1 MTVHI
6 GAKEN
11 EIAETVLMPGD
22 PLRAKFIAEK
32 MLDNVHCYNQVRGM
46 LGFTGTYKGK
56 RVSIQGSGMGMPSMS
71 IYATELITSY
81 GAKNIIRIG
90 SCGALQDQVN
100 LRDIVIA
107 QGACTD
113 SSMNRIRF
121 DGMDYAPIA
130 SFDLLHKSYQ
140 AAVKRGIRTHVGNI
154 VSSDIFYDEKEHW
167 QLPLLLNKKP
177 GEMPIILC
185 QFHPDNT
192 YNLWSPEDFEYIS
205 NMVFNA
211 LPQKDIFSYKPIDV
225 KKKIEIFPAIEQG
238 VRIEAGNA

>member
-154 VSSDIFYDEKEHW
+154 VSSDIFYDEKESW
-167 QLPLLLNKKP
+167 RLWAKYGVLAVDMEAAALYTLGARYGVNTLTILTVSDQLIRK
-177 GEMPIILC
+177 EAC
-185 QFHPDNT
+185 TAEERQNT
-192 YNLWSPEDFEYIS
+192 FTQ
-205 NMVFNA
+205 MVEVA
-211 LPQKDIFSYKPIDV
+211 L
-225 KKKIEIFPAIEQG
+225 ELA
-238 VRIEAGNA
+238 

>member
-32 MLDNVHCYNQVRGM
+32 MLDNIQCYNQVRGM
-46 LGFTGTYKGK
+46 YGYTGLYKGK

-90 SCGALQDQVN
+90 SCGALQEHVN

-130 SFDLLHKSYQ
+130 SFDLLKKSYDSAQ
-140 AAVKRGIRTHVGNI
+140 KKGIRTHVGNI
-154 VSSDIFYDEKEHW
+154 VSSDIFYDEKESW
-167 QLPLLLNKKP
+167 RLWAKYGVLAVDMEAAALYTLGARYGVNTLTLLTVSDQLIRK
-177 GEMPIILC
+177 EAC
-185 QFHPDNT
+185 TAEERQNT
-192 YNLWSPEDFEYIS
+192 FTQ
-205 NMVFNA
+205 MVEIA
-211 LPQKDIFSYKPIDV
+211 L
-225 KKKIEIFPAIEQG
+225 ELA
-238 VRIEAGNA
+238 

>member
-22 PLRAKFIAEK
+22 PLRAKFIAET
-32 MLDNVHCYNQVRGM
+32 MLDNIQCYNQVRGM
-46 LGFTGTYKGK
+46 YGFTGLYKGK

-90 SCGALQDQVN
+90 SCGALKEHVN

-113 SSMNRIRF
+113 SSMNRLRF

-130 SFDLLHKSYQ
+130 SFDLLKRSYE
-140 AAVKRGIRTHVGNI
+140 AAEKKGIRAHVGNI
-154 VSSDIFYDEKEHW
+154 VSSDIFYDEKESW
-167 QLPLLLNKKP
+167 RLWAKYGVLAVDMEAAALYTLGARYGVNTLTLLTVSDHLVRK
-177 GEMPIILC
+177 EAC
-185 QFHPDNT
+185 TAEERQNT
-192 YNLWSPEDFEYIS
+192 FTQ
-205 NMVFNA
+205 MVEIA
-211 LPQKDIFSYKPIDV
+211 LDL
-225 KKKIEIFPAIEQG
+225 A
-238 VRIEAGNA
+238 